1 MRAVFNL
8 RLFWFQPFLY
18 MDFSLSSSSTLAT
31 TASEQSSHRWW
42 QWLPSLYFSSGLPY
56 VAVNI
61 LSVILYKNL
70 GLSNTDIVL
79 YTSWLYLPFV
89 IKPLWS
95 PFVDMFKTKRWW
107 IIAAELLIGAL
118 FGMVALSLPSAA
130 YLQWSMLA
138 FWLLAFSSATQDISA
153 DGFYMLAL
161 QQHEQAAF
169 VGVRSLFYRLAV
181 IVGQG
186 LLVVLAG
193 WLIDQYGS
201 ARQAW
206 IWVFTG
212 LAVLF
217 ILLALYH
224 QWALPR
230 PASDHQSTRE
240 SSVLRSFLSIFWAFL
255 RKKQIVVILC
265 FLLLYRFGEAQL
277 LKVAPLFMLDSAAN
291 HGLGL
296 SNQMLGWINGT
307 VGLIALTL
315 GGLSGGFLIARF
327 GLKRML
333 WPMAMAINLPH
344 LAYVFLAFVLPS
356 DVWQIGA
363 AVAIEQFGYGFGF
376 TAYLMVL
383 IMFADGEH
391 KTAHYAIGTG
401 FMALSMLLPGLL
413 SAPLQAVLGY
423 AHFFVWVCL
432 AALPTFVVT
441 ALIKV
446 DAQFG
451 KKHLA
456 KKPTKAGKPE

>member
-1 MRAVFNL
+1 MV
-8 RLFWFQPFLY
+8 
-18 MDFSLSSSSTLAT
+18 
-31 TASEQSSHRWW
+31 
-42 QWLPSLYFSSGLPY
+42 
-56 VAVNI
+56 VNI

-70 GLSNTDIVL
+70 GLSNAEIVL

-107 IIAAELLIGAL
+107 IVAAQMLIGAL
-118 FGMVALSLPSAA
+118 FGLVALSLPTSHFFQ
-130 YLQWSMLA
+130 LTMLA
-138 FWLLAFSSATQDISA
+138 FWLLAFSAATQDIST

-161 QQHEQAAF
+161 EQHQQAAL

-193 WLIDQYGS
+193 WLIDLHGS
-201 ARQAW
+201 PVFAW
-206 IWVFTG
+206 TIVFST
-212 LAVLF
+212 LAAIFV
-217 ILLALYH
+217 LLAFYH

-230 PASDHQSTRE
+230 PASDQMRADDA
-240 SSVLRSFLSIFWAFL
+240 SVLHTFTTILMAFL
-255 RKKQIVVILC
+255 KKKHILVTLC

-291 HGLGL
+291 QGLGL

-307 VGLIALTL
+307 VGLLALTC
-315 GGLSGGFLIARF
+315 GGLSGGFFIARF

-333 WPMAMAINLPH
+333 WPMAIAINLPH
-344 LAYVFLAFVLPS
+344 LAYVFLALVLP
-356 DVWQIGA
+356 VNLWLIGA

-376 TAYLMVL
+376 TAYLMYL
-383 IMFADGEH
+383 IMVADGEH

-413 SAPLQAVLGY
+413 SAPLQAYLGY
-423 AHFFVWVCL
+423 ANFFIWVCL
-432 AALPTFVVT
+432 AALPTFIVT

-451 KKHLA
+451 KK
-456 KKPTKAGKPE
+456 KPSESQSS

>member
-1 MRAVFNL
+1 
-8 RLFWFQPFLY
+8 
-18 MDFSLSSSSTLAT
+18 MDQSLSNSSLTSTAT
-31 TASEQSSHRWW
+31 AQTQKNGHWW
-42 QWLPSLYFSSGLPY
+42 QWLPTLYFSSGLPY

-70 GLSNTDIVL
+70 GLSNTEIVL

-107 IIAAELLIGAL
+107 IVVAELVIGAL
-118 FGMVALSLPSAA
+118 FGLVALSLPTAHFFQ
-130 YLQWSMLA
+130 LTLLA
-138 FWLLAFSSATQDISA
+138 FWLLAFSAATQDIST

-161 QQHEQAAF
+161 EQHQQAAF

-193 WLIDQYGS
+193 WLIDLKGS
-201 ARQAW
+201 AVQAW
-206 IWVFTG
+206 TIVF
-212 LAVLF
+212 AVLGVMF

-224 QWALPR
+224 QWVLPR
-230 PASDHQSTRE
+230 PLSDQARADGASVFNT
-240 SSVLRSFLSIFWAFL
+240 FITIFVAFL
-255 RKKQIVVILC
+255 KKKNILVTLC

-277 LKVAPLFMLDSAAN
+277 LKIAPLFMLDSAAN
-291 HGLGL
+291 HGLAL

-307 VGLIALTL
+307 VGLIALTC

-333 WPMAMAINLPH
+333 WLMAIAINLPH
-344 LAYVFLAFVLPS
+344 LAYVFLALALPTNA
-356 DVWQIGA
+356 WLIGA

-376 TAYLMVL
+376 TAYLMYL
-383 IMFADGEH
+383 IMVADGEH

-413 SAPLQAVLGY
+413 SAPLQAYLGY
-423 AHFFVWVCL
+423 ANFFIWVCL

-451 KKHLA
+451 KKTPA
-456 KKPTKAGKPE
+456 PS

>member
-1 MRAVFNL
+1 
-8 RLFWFQPFLY
+8 
-18 MDFSLSSSSTLAT
+18 MDQSAYSSSSETAPAT
-31 TASEQSSHRWW
+31 SLQRGWW
-42 QWLPSLYFSSGLPY
+42 QWLPTLYFSSGLPY
-56 VAVNI
+56 VVVNI

-70 GLSNTDIVL
+70 GLSNAEIVL

-107 IIAAELLIGAL
+107 IVAAQMLIGAL
-118 FGMVALSLPSAA
+118 FGLVALSLPTSHFFQ
-130 YLQWSMLA
+130 LTMLA
-138 FWLLAFSSATQDISA
+138 FWLLAFSAATQDIST

-161 QQHEQAAF
+161 EQHQQAAL

-193 WLIDQYGS
+193 WLIDLHGS
-201 ARQAW
+201 PVFAW
-206 IWVFTG
+206 TIVFST
-212 LAVLF
+212 LAAMFV
-217 ILLALYH
+217 LLAFYH

-230 PASDHQSTRE
+230 PASDQMRADDA
-240 SSVLRSFLSIFWAFL
+240 SVLRTFTTILMAFL
-255 RKKQIVVILC
+255 KKKHILVTLC

-291 HGLGL
+291 QGLGL

-307 VGLIALTL
+307 VGLLALTC
-315 GGLSGGFLIARF
+315 GGLSGGFFIARF

-333 WPMAMAINLPH
+333 WPMAIAINLPH
-344 LAYVFLAFVLPS
+344 LAYVFLALVLP
-356 DVWQIGA
+356 VNLWLIGA

-376 TAYLMVL
+376 TAYLMYL
-383 IMFADGEH
+383 IMVADGEH

-413 SAPLQAVLGY
+413 SAPLQAYLGY
-423 AHFFVWVCL
+423 ANFFIWVCL
-432 AALPTFVVT
+432 AALPTFIVT

-451 KKHLA
+451 KK
-456 KKPTKAGKPE
+456 KPSESQSS

>member
-1 MRAVFNL
+1 
-8 RLFWFQPFLY
+8 
-18 MDFSLSSSSTLAT
+18 MDQSLSNSSPTPTSVSVSSTHAVK
-31 TASEQSSHRWW
+31 SDRWW
-42 QWLPSLYFSSGLPY
+42 QWLPTLYFSSGLPY

-70 GLSNTDIVL
+70 GLSNAEIVI

-107 IIAAELLIGAL
+107 IVLAQLVIGAL
-118 FGMVALSLPSAA
+118 FGLVALSLPTTHFFQ
-130 YLQWSMLA
+130 LTLLA
-138 FWLLAFSSATQDISA
+138 FWLLAFSAATQDIST

-161 QQHEQAAF
+161 EQHEQAAY

-193 WLIDQYGS
+193 WLIDLNGS
-201 ARQAW
+201 AVVAW
-206 IWVFTG
+206 TLVFAL
-212 LAVLF
+212 LAAMF

-230 PASDHQSTRE
+230 PASDQVRADGA
-240 SSVLRSFLSIFWAFL
+240 SVLTTFITIFVEFL
-255 RKKQIVVILC
+255 KKKNILVTLC

-277 LKVAPLFMLDSAAN
+277 LKIAPLFMLDSTAN
-291 HGLGL
+291 HGLAL

-307 VGLIALTL
+307 VGLIALTF

-333 WPMAMAINLPH
+333 WPMAIAINLPH
-344 LAYVFLAFVLPS
+344 LAYVFLALVLPS
-356 DVWQIGA
+356 NVWLIGT

-376 TAYLMVL
+376 TAYLMYL
-383 IMFADGEH
+383 IMVADGEH

-413 SAPLQAVLGY
+413 SAPLQAYLGY
-423 AHFFVWVCL
+423 ANFFIWVCL
-432 AALPTFVVT
+432 AAVPTFVVT

-451 KKHLA
+451 KKT
-456 KKPTKAGKPE
+456 PTAS

>member
-1 MRAVFNL
+1 
-8 RLFWFQPFLY
+8 
-18 MDFSLSSSSTLAT
+18 MDQSLSNSSPTSTST
-31 TASEQSSHRWW
+31 STAASTACAAKNDRWW

-70 GLSNTDIVL
+70 GLSNAEIVI

-107 IIAAELLIGAL
+107 IVVAELIIGAL
-118 FGMVALSLPSAA
+118 FGLVALSLPTSHFFQ
-130 YLQWSMLA
+130 LTLLA
-138 FWLLAFSSATQDISA
+138 FWLLAFSAATQDIGT

-161 QQHEQAAF
+161 TQHEQAAF

-193 WLIDQYGS
+193 WLIDLNGN
-201 ARQAW
+201 
-206 IWVFTG
+206 
-212 LAVLF
+212 AVLAWTLVFALLAAMF

-224 QWALPR
+224 QWILPR
-230 PASDHQSTRE
+230 PASDQVRADGA
-240 SSVLRSFLSIFWAFL
+240 SVLTTFITIFVEFL
-255 RKKQIVVILC
+255 KKKNILVTLC

-277 LKVAPLFMLDSAAN
+277 LKIAPLFMLDSAAN
-291 HGLGL
+291 HGLAL

-307 VGLIALTL
+307 VGLIALTC

-333 WPMAMAINLPH
+333 WPMAIAINLPH
-344 LAYVFLAFVLPS
+344 LAYVFLALVLPS
-356 DVWQIGA
+356 NVWFIGA

-376 TAYLMVL
+376 TAYLMYL
-383 IMFADGEH
+383 IMVADGEH

-413 SAPLQAVLGY
+413 SAPLQAYLGY
-423 AHFFVWVCL
+423 ANFFIWVCL

-451 KKHLA
+451 KKTPA
-456 KKPTKAGKPE
+456 AS

>member
-1 MRAVFNL
+1 MV
-8 RLFWFQPFLY
+8 
-18 MDFSLSSSSTLAT
+18 
-31 TASEQSSHRWW
+31 
-42 QWLPSLYFSSGLPY
+42 
-56 VAVNI
+56 VNI

-70 GLSNTDIVL
+70 GLSNAEIVL

-107 IIAAELLIGAL
+107 IVAAQMLIGAL
-118 FGMVALSLPSAA
+118 FGLVALSLPTSHFFQ
-130 YLQWSMLA
+130 LTMLA
-138 FWLLAFSSATQDISA
+138 FWLLAFSAATQDIST

-161 QQHEQAAF
+161 EQHQQAAL

-193 WLIDQYGS
+193 WLIDLHGS
-201 ARQAW
+201 PVFAW
-206 IWVFTG
+206 TIVFST
-212 LAVLF
+212 LAAIFV
-217 ILLALYH
+217 LLAFYH

-230 PASDHQSTRE
+230 PASDQMRADDT
-240 SSVLRSFLSIFWAFL
+240 SVLHTFTTILMAFL
-255 RKKQIVVILC
+255 KKKHILVTLC

-291 HGLGL
+291 QGLGL

-307 VGLIALTL
+307 VGLLALTC
-315 GGLSGGFLIARF
+315 GGLSGGFFIARF

-333 WPMAMAINLPH
+333 WPMAIAINLPH
-344 LAYVFLAFVLPS
+344 LAYVFLALVLP
-356 DVWQIGA
+356 VNLWLIGA

-376 TAYLMVL
+376 TAYLMYL
-383 IMFADGEH
+383 IMVADGEH

-413 SAPLQAVLGY
+413 SAPLQAYLGY
-423 AHFFVWVCL
+423 ANFFIWVCL
-432 AALPTFVVT
+432 AALPTFIVT

-451 KKHLA
+451 KK
-456 KKPTKAGKPE
+456 KPSESQSS